1 MMMAACHEHG
11 LMNIGSCSPFEGLA
25 RWAPACHLSSI
36 RLELSACRLLEQDIV
51 RGLGL
56 QVQEPRLVCLI
67 LLYTRI
73 HGS

>member
-56 QVQEPRLVCLI
+56 
-67 LLYTRI
+67 
-73 HGS
+73 